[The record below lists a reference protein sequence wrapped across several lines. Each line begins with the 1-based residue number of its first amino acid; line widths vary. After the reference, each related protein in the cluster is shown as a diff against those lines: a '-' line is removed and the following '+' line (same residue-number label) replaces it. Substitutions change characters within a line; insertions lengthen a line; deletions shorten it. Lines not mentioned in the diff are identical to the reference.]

1 MAGLLDANSLE
12 FSIMPFLFCH
22 MTIFYTLYN
31 IMRSVVGLHFQLTLK
46 KMDEKGSSSSDQF
59 RTSENKNGA
68 RLPHHAITLLTL
80 SQLSP

>member
-22 MTIFYTLYN
+22 MTIFYTLYI

-46 KMDEKGSSSSDQF
+46 KKWMRKEARQVTSSELQKIKMVRVY
-59 RTSENKNGA
+59 RTMP
-68 RLPHHAITLLTL
+68 LHY
-80 SQLSP
+80 